1 MKIEQNRVL
10 VVDDNEANRDML
22 SRRLKRQN
30 IVVEIAENGR
40 QALELVRQQPF
51 DLVLLD
57 IMMPEMNGYQVLQ
70 QLKADPALKHIPV
83 VMISA
88 VDDVDSVVRCVELGA
103 EDYLFKPFNPV
114 LLRARIGASLEK
126 KRLRDKER
134 AYLQAVKQELEL
146 GRRTQAD
153 FFPAQVPQ
161 PAGWRIAGL
170 FYPAREVAGD
180 FYDTFTLPGNR
191 LGLVIADVCDKGVG
205 AALFMVLVRSLM
217 RAFAEQVSSAATGS
231 DALSLD
237 AVPLVN
243 NYITIHHQ
251 HEQSRIHMFATLF
264 FGVLD
269 PTTGTLTYINAGH
282 APPAIIGA
290 AGVRTML
297 EPTGPA
303 VGIMRDSV
311 FRREQLYLEPG
322 DILLAYTD
330 GITEARSATHEMF
343 GEERLFD
350 LLNQPV
356 DAVDSLFAAL
366 EQRVRSHIGDT
377 PPEDDIT
384 MLAAQRLPP
393 AGEAP

>member
-1 MKIEQNRVL
+1 MKTEQSQVL
-10 VVDDNEANRDML
+10 VVDDNEANRDVL
-22 SRRLKRQN
+22 SRRLQRQN
-30 IVVEIAENGR
+30 IVVTTAENGR

-51 DLVLLD
+51 DLILLD

-70 QLKADPALKHIPV
+70 HLKADPTLKHIPV

-161 PAGWRIAGL
+161 PPGWQIAGL

-180 FYDTFTLPGNR
+180 FYDTFALPGNR

-205 AALFMVLVRSLM
+205 AALFMVLVRSLI
-217 RAFAEQVSSAATGS
+217 RAFAEQVSSATTGS
-231 DALSLD
+231 DALALD

-251 HEQSRIHMFATLF
+251 REQSRIHMFATLF

-269 PTTGTLTYINAGH
+269 PSTGTLTYVNAGH
-282 APPAIIGA
+282 TPPAIVGA
-290 AGVRTML
+290 AGIRMLL

-303 VGIMRDSV
+303 VGIMRDSM

-330 GITEARSATHEMF
+330 GITEARSATNEMF
-343 GEERLFD
+343 GEERLFE

-356 DAVDSLFAAL
+356 DTVDSLFAAL
-366 EQRVRSHIGDT
+366 EQRVRSYIGDMS
-377 PPEDDIT
+377 PEDDIT
-384 MLAAQRLPP
+384 MLAAQRLPNT
-393 AGEAP
+393 AE